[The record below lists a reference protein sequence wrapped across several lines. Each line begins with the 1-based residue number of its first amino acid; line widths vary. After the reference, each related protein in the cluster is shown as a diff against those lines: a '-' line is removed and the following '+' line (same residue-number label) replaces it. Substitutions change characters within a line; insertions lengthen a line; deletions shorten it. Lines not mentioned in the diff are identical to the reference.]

1 MSILKS
7 DLDRQRM
14 IELARL
20 IKRSRRVLV
29 VGLDF
34 ASSLSY
40 YLAYGL
46 LALGFDAEAP
56 SGSSG
61 NLQYKVEVLTS
72 KDVLIAI
79 SF

>member
-1 MSILKS
+1 MSI
-7 DLDRQRM
+7 
-14 IELARL
+14 
-20 IKRSRRVLV
+20 

-46 LALGFDAEAP
+46 LAMGFDAEAP
-56 SGSSG
+56 MGGSG

-79 SF
+79 SFGQ